1 MTEDKGFEVH
11 DRRAFASQEP
21 EKEEAVQ
28 KDADAAPGQAEG
40 EQAASE
46 ECQAK
51 PEECQAKK
59 EYNTAGTGASQ
70 ALPQVNF
77 PTFIIS
83 LSSSVLV
90 YLGEMEDPAT
100 GETVV
105 NLPVAKQTIDILGM
119 LEEKTKG
126 NLSDDESRLLQNIL
140 YDLRMRYVALAKK

>member
-28 KDADAAPGQAEG
+28 KDADAAPGQAE
-40 EQAASE
+40 EKQAASQE
-46 ECQAK
+46 S
-51 PEECQAKK
+51 QAKK

-126 NLSDDESRLLQNIL
+126 NLSEDESRLLQNIL

>member
-28 KDADAAPGQAEG
+28 KDADAAPGQAE
-40 EQAASE
+40 EKQSASQE
-46 ECQAK
+46 S
-51 PEECQAKK
+51 QAKK

-126 NLSDDESRLLQNIL
+126 NLSEDESRLLQNIL